1 MGNTDNIWY
10 IHDTEEKPE
19 MNVLKI
25 GKADLK
31 RLSQNAA
38 LCGAPMGGGSV
49 NLLGTP
55 APGEVLSLTLVLGV
69 FVGAGVWMFR
79 RWGKTPAAPA
89 PTEPSPE
96 TTAGSE
102 QEERELVNA

>member
-1 MGNTDNIWY
+1 
-10 IHDTEEKPE
+10 

-25 GKADLK
+25 GKAELK
-31 RLSQNAA
+31 RISQNEA

-79 RWGKTPAAPA
+79 RWGKFPTAPA
-89 PTEPSPE
+89 PAEPSPE
-96 TTAGSE
+96 TTAASE
-102 QEERELVNA
+102 REERELVNA

>member
-1 MGNTDNIWY
+1 MNIF
-10 IHDTEEKPE
+10 
-19 MNVLKI
+19 KI
-25 GKADLK
+25 GKADLR
-31 RLSQNAA
+31 RLSQGAA

-55 APGEVLSLTLVLGV
+55 APSEVLSLTLVLGV

-79 RWGKTPAAPA
+79 RWGKSPTTPAPA
-89 PTEPSPE
+89 EPSPE

-102 QEERELVNA
+102 QQERELVNA